1 MEERFMVRSINPL
14 KMIVLV
20 AAVIALTAC
29 TAAPVVEVTPTMAP
43 EEIVEL
49 AVATLSA
56 RMTAEALANPTA
68 TEVPPTA
75 TPVPTKTTI
84 PTATV
89 PPEPTATSTAE
100 FTNRAEWVY
109 TSTFPENRR
118 EFHPNEHFNIA
129 WGLKNVGNITWHP
142 DYKLIRV
149 GGDPFTDVTEIP
161 LGKVVAPGETCQF
174 TLGAFGSEDMNA
186 HTTYWQLVD
195 QSGYVV
201 PGGAVSFTYQ
211 PI

>member
-1 MEERFMVRSINPL
+1 MVRMYNAL

-20 AAVIALTAC
+20 VSMLSLAAC
-29 TAAPVVEVTPTMAP
+29 SAAPAVEMPPTMDP
-43 EEIVEL
+43 EQVIEL
-49 AVATLSA
+49 AKATLSSE
-56 RMTAEALANPTA
+56 MTAEALANQTA
-68 TEVPPTA
+68 TEMPPTA
-75 TPVPTKTTI
+75 TAVPTETTI
-84 PTATV
+84 PAATV
-89 PPEPTATSTAE
+89 PPEPSATPTPE
-100 FTNRAEWVY
+100 YLNRAEWVY

-118 EFHPNEHFNIA
+118 EFHPNEIFNIA

-142 DYKLIRV
+142 DYRLIWV
-149 GGDPFTDVTEIP
+149 GGDRFTDVTEIP
-161 LGKVVAPGETCQF
+161 LGKVVAPGEACQF
-174 TLGAFGSEDMNA
+174 TLGAFGSEDMSQ